1 MNSLELVQ
9 QQIKNALQY
18 TNHDE
23 VVYNLLAEPKRFYE
37 YNIPMKMDDGSVR
50 IFKSYRSHHNDALGP
65 AKGGIRFHCDL
76 DSNDI
81 KALSA
86 LMTLKCAVANVP
98 YGGAKGGV
106 AVDTNELSQ
115 RELEN
120 LSRTWLRAFHKFIG
134 PHSDIPAPDV
144 NTNSQIMAWMLDE
157 LEVIHSQS
165 LNGAFTGK
173 PIELGGSQGRTEAT
187 GYGVAFI
194 TKKALKMLGMNL
206 LNSKIAIQGFGN
218 VGSFTAERLYEWGSK
233 IVAVSDVN
241 TCIYNEN
248 GINILE
254 LKKFLNNRNQLK
266 DFSGVQVLDREE
278 LFSLDVDVLIPA
290 ALENAINENNVNS
303 IKAKLIVEGAN
314 APTTIEADKVLK
326 EKGIC
331 VIPDILANSGGV
343 IVSYFEWNQ
352 NLYGKY
358 WDFDEVILEEE
369 KMMEKAF
376 DNILK
381 LKNEKFIP
389 TMRDASIIYAVEKL
403 ATAMKQRGWY

>member
-18 TNHDE
+18 TNHDD

-278 LFSLDVDVLIPA
+278 LFALDVDVLIPA

-369 KMMEKAF
+369 KMMKKAF

>member
-18 TNHDE
+18 TNHDD

-278 LFSLDVDVLIPA
+278 LFALDVDVLIPA

>member
-18 TNHDE
+18 TNHDD

-194 TKKALKMLGMNL
+194 TKKALEMFGMNL

-233 IVAVSDVN
+233 IVAVSDIN

-248 GINILE
+248 GINISE
-254 LKKFLNNRNQLK
+254 LKKFLNNGNQLK
-266 DFSGVQVLDREE
+266 DFSGVQVLDREV

-358 WDFDEVILEEE
+358 WDFNEVILEEE

>member
-76 DSNDI
+76 DSDDI

-106 AVDTNELSQ
+106 AVDTNDLSQ

-144 NTNSQIMAWMLDE
+144 NTNSQIMGWMLDE
-157 LEVIHSQS
+157 LEVIHSES
-165 LNGAFTGK
+165 LNGSFTGK

-194 TKKALKMLGMNL
+194 TKEALKMNGINL
-206 LNSKIAIQGFGN
+206 SQSKIAIQGFGN
-218 VGSFTAERLYEWGSK
+218 VGSFAAERLYNYGAK
-233 IVAVSDVN
+233 IVAVSDFYG
-241 TCIYNEN
+241 CIYNKD
-248 GINILE
+248 GINIKE
-254 LKKFLNNRNQLK
+254 LLTFKKNGFDLK
-266 DFSGVQVLDREE
+266 DFPKAKVIEREK

-290 ALENAINENNVNS
+290 ALENAINKNNVNQ
-303 IKAKLIVEGAN
+303 IKAKLIIEGAN

-369 KMMEKAF
+369 KMMKKAF
-376 DNILK
+376 DNIIN
-381 LKNEKFIP
+381 LKNQRSIP
-389 TMRDASIIYAVEKL
+389 TIRDASIIYAVEKL
-403 ATAMKQRGWY
+403 AIAMKQRGWY

>member
-18 TNHDE
+18 TNHDD

-278 LFSLDVDVLIPA
+278 LFALDVDVLIPA

-381 LKNEKFIP
+381 LKNEKSIP

>member
-9 QQIKNALQY
+9 KQIKNALQY

-106 AVDTNELSQ
+106 AVDTNDLSQ

-144 NTNSQIMAWMLDE
+144 NTNSQVMAWMLDE
-157 LEVIHSQS
+157 LEVIHSES
-165 LNGAFTGK
+165 LNGSFTGK

-194 TKKALKMLGMNL
+194 TKKALEMLGMNFSH
-206 LNSKIAIQGFGN
+206 SKIAIQGFGN
-218 VGSFTAERLYEWGSK
+218 VGSHTAERLYKCGAK

-241 TCIYNEN
+241 SCIYNEK
-248 GINILE
+248 GINIKE
-254 LKKFLNNRNQLK
+254 LKNFITQGFELK
-266 DFSGVQVLDREE
+266 DFPEVEVLNREE
-278 LFSLDVDVLIPA
+278 LFALEIDVLIPA
-290 ALENAINENNVNS
+290 ALENAINESNVNH

-314 APTTIEADKVLK
+314 APTTIEADKILK
-326 EKGIC
+326 EKGVC

-358 WDFDEVILEEE
+358 WDFDKVISEEE

-376 DNILK
+376 ENILK
-381 LKNEKFIP
+381 LKNEKAIP

>member
-18 TNHDE
+18 TNHDD

-37 YNIPMKMDDGSVR
+37 YNIPMKMDNGSVR

-233 IVAVSDVN
+233 IVAVSDIN

-248 GINILE
+248 GINISE
-254 LKKFLNNRNQLK
+254 LKKFLNNGNPLK
-266 DFSGVQVLDREE
+266 DFSGVQVLDREV

>member
-18 TNHDE
+18 TSHDE

-278 LFSLDVDVLIPA
+278 LFALDVDVLIPA

-369 KMMEKAF
+369 KMMKKAF

>member
-18 TNHDE
+18 TNHDD

-278 LFSLDVDVLIPA
+278 LFALDVDVLIPA

-358 WDFDEVILEEE
+358 WDFNEVILEEE

>member
-18 TNHDE
+18 TSHDE

-278 LFSLDVDVLIPA
+278 LFALDVDVLIPA